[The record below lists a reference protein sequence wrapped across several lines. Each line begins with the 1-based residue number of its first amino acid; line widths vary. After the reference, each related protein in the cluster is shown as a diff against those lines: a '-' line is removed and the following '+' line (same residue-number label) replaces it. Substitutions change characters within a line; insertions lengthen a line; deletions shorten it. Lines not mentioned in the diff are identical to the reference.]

1 MLYQRLRNFKK
12 HFQGKCDEDIMKSH
26 LKEHQNKL
34 SRLTKK
40 NYQKIKTV
48 WLI

>member
-1 MLYQRLRNFKK
+1 MLYQRLRNLKK